1 MEEAAVVLV
10 GPNSSTSPKQVT
22 VTFASS
28 FTATPVVVA
37 TTVQTDPA
45 YPPGSIKDTFAV
57 SITGVT
63 HTQFTANIYRVDAPG
78 GGWGQKLSLGYSATT
93 P

>member
-1 MEEAAVVLV
+1 MEQAGRTVV
-10 GPNSSTSPKQVT
+10 GNSSTQVKQVAI
-22 VTFASS
+22 TFPQP
-28 FTATPVVVA
+28 FPTIPVVVA
-37 TTVQTDPA
+37 NTVQTDPN

-63 HTQFTANIYRVDAPG
+63 TTAFKANIYRVDAGPN
-78 GGWGQKLSLGYSATT
+78 GWGQNLSLGWAATT